1 MHKINIRSLDESADM
16 KNFTAIKNFMAIS
29 VCCVLSLTLLSACSS
44 HESRR
49 YADRPTH
56 ERIHHHSSN
65 YATVTDIDTIEVESG
80 NSGGGAV
87 LGAVIGGV
95 VGHQF
100 GSGRGRDAATG
111 IGVVGGAV
119 AGNQIEK
126 RNSRESEIY
135 RVTVRFE
142 NGRHQKFDYRDI
154 EDLRVGDHVKVEG
167 GQIYQID

>member
-1 MHKINIRSLDESADM
+1 MDIRSLDENADM
-16 KNFTAIKNFMAIS
+16 KNYMTII
-29 VCCVLSLTLLSACSS
+29 VCCALSLTWLSSCSS

-56 ERIHHHSSN
+56 ERIHHRSTN
-65 YATVTDIDTIEVESG
+65 YGTVTDIDTIEVESR

-111 IGVVGGAV
+111 IGAVGGAV

-126 RNSRESEIY
+126 RNSREDEIY

-142 NGRHQKFDYRDI
+142 NGRRQQFDYRDI

-167 GQIYQID
+167 GQIYQVD

>member
-1 MHKINIRSLDESADM
+1 MNIRSLHESADM
-16 KNFTAIKNFMAIS
+16 KNFITIT
-29 VCCVLSLTLLSACSS
+29 VCCMLSLALLSSCSS

-56 ERIHHHSSN
+56 DRIHHRSA
-65 YATVTDIDTIEVESG
+65 YYGTVTDIDTIEVESRT
-80 NSGGGAV
+80 SGGGAV

-111 IGVVGGAV
+111 VGAIGGAL
-119 AGNQIEK
+119 AGNQIER
-126 RNSRESEIY
+126 RNRSESEIY

-142 NGRHQKFDYRDI
+142 NGRRQQFDYRDI
-154 EDLRVGDHVKVEG
+154 EDLRVGDHVKVES
-167 GQIYQID
+167 GQIYQMD